1 MVCNFAVRLKVCNF
15 VSCEKLNKQAQ
26 RYMAEDK
33 NIDNRE
39 DVRYD
44 SNDIMTLDWNEHVR
58 LRPGMYIGKLG
69 DGTHDDDGIYV
80 ILKEVLDNSIDEY
93 AMGYGKHRARRGK
106 PEMRQP
112 GIPRGSDAVNRRDGG
127 ADGMASGSIPEDRC
141 GNRCQT
147 ESGELAEGA
156 WHIT

>member
-80 ILKEVLDNSIDEY
+80 ILK
-93 AMGYGKHRARRGK
+93 
-106 PEMRQP
+106 
-112 GIPRGSDAVNRRDGG
+112 
-127 ADGMASGSIPEDRC
+127 
-141 GNRCQT
+141 
-147 ESGELAEGA
+147 
-156 WHIT
+156 

>member
-1 MVCNFAVRLKVCNF
+1 
-15 VSCEKLNKQAQ
+15 
-26 RYMAEDK
+26 MAEDK

-93 AMGYGKHRARRGK
+93 AMGYGKQIDVTITDEGEVTVRDYGRGIPLDKVFDVSSKMNTSGKFDSSALTAWASRLLMRCRQRLSFRRFATARARR
-106 PEMRQP
+106 
-112 GIPRGSDAVNRRDGG
+112 
-127 ADGMASGSIPEDRC
+127 
-141 GNRCQT
+141 
-147 ESGELAEGA
+147 
-156 WHIT
+156 